1 MDGKYSLPRPC
12 LYQFINNQINTSI
25 FLSFS
30 FSFKQVFSLS
40 TSLRSILSFFISAAP
55 AARKKAKD
63 TDRLEEH
70 SAESAAQG
78 CTCPVGEITR
88 AGIPSR
94 CNTRLLFLF
103 SPSLSLPAL
112 SRVPLPLRAVAPLPA
127 FPPRTRECG
136 KEDRREYYRDCD
148 IRGDSSSRDLRDSQP
163 RSRRLRATS
172 FGCERGTAGSIRNGR
187 RRSGGERREGGAREN
202 RARRGR
208 ASGEVTR
215 ALRVLQNRGL
225 AASIGRISTTGSRS
239 KSTSERKRD
248 EEER

>member
-1 MDGKYSLPRPC
+1 MSGRRNHSCRDSVTVQHAPLISLFALSLSPGPLPRPA
-12 LYQFINNQINTSI
+12 T
-25 FLSFS
+25 
-30 FSFKQVFSLS
+30 
-40 TSLRSILSFFISAAP
+40 AP
-55 AARKKAKD
+55 
-63 TDRLEEH
+63 
-70 SAESAAQG
+70 
-78 CTCPVGEITR
+78 
-88 AGIPSR
+88 
-94 CNTRLLFLF
+94 
-103 SPSLSLPAL
+103 SP
-112 SRVPLPLRAVAPLPA
+112 PLPA

-172 FGCERGTAGSIRNGR
+172 LGRERGTAGRIRNKRR

-239 KSTSERKRD
+239 KSTSERKRG